1 MQLKPKISFILFAS
15 FILLLTFPSFAQRK
29 KKDKKQEVQKEI
41 TKYERAN
48 AEYLLIEA
56 QKYFLLEDYKKSQ
69 AFLEQSLE
77 VDNKNHAA
85 YFKLAEIHFIL
96 TESDEGLAAITKA
109 ISIIA
114 DNKYYYLLSA
124 QLYRQNQDIASAA
137 LAYEQMIEKTTDYH
151 DHLLDLVDIYV
162 ALNRYEKA
170 IDAILLLEDKYGEN
184 TQLAI
189 QKSTLMLASDDS
201 DDAIKLIK
209 GLIDSGNNDKQL
221 LMEYAYLISNFRSVQ
236 SAIEFLVSIDPFTES
251 DQLLIQLY
259 MEINQPDKA
268 TEIIL
273 RSLSEPNVGLQDKV
287 KMVNVLLKQPE
298 IVQNELLLISIQTRL
313 IEEYPKEGE
322 VIELSGQI
330 YWALSKVN
338 DKSSNQYREKAIS
351 SFIEL
356 KDIDPSN
363 IELWNRILEA
373 EYNSK
378 KWVSLLEHSNEA
390 LNLFPNQGLFYFYNG
405 AGSMENNEVQA
416 ASMAFKQ
423 GLKLATKNAR
433 LTSRILG
440 KAAQIS
446 LNEGKIEIGL
456 EQFEKAI
463 NLENSHPEV
472 LNNYSLEL
480 ASRRLNLEEA
490 IEISEHLWALDRSST
505 EYLYTKGFVLFQA
518 NQFAEG
524 ESLLNSSI
532 ANDNFI
538 PNGKILELY
547 GDILFKMNKA
557 EEGLIQWQKAQSIG
571 GGSNKLEQKI
581 ATKTYYE

>member
-1 MQLKPKISFILFAS
+1 
-15 FILLLTFPSFAQRK
+15 
-29 KKDKKQEVQKEI
+29 V

-85 YFKLAEIHFIL
+85 YFKLAEIHLIL
-96 TESDEGLAAITKA
+96 SESDEGLAAITSA
-109 ISIIA
+109 ISFRP

-124 QLYRQNQDIASAA
+124 QLYKQKQDFASAA

-151 DHLLDLVDIYV
+151 DYLLDLVDIYV
-162 ALNRYEKA
+162 ALNRYDKA
-170 IDAILLLEDKYGEN
+170 IDAIVLLEDKHGEN
-184 TQLAI
+184 TRLTI
-189 QKSTLMLASDDS
+189 QKTTLMLASDDS
-201 DDAIKLIK
+201 GDAIKLIK

-251 DQLLIQLY
+251 DQLLMQLY
-259 MEINQPDKA
+259 TEINQPDKA
-268 TEIIL
+268 NELIL
-273 RSLSEPNVGLQDKV
+273 RSFSKPNVGLQDKV
-287 KMVNVLLKQPE
+287 NMVNVLLKQPE
-298 IVQNELLLISIQTRL
+298 ILQNEELLISIQTKFS
-313 IEEYPKEGE
+313 EEYPLERE

-373 EYNSK
+373 EYNSE
-378 KWVSLLEHSNEA
+378 KWVNLLEHSNEA
-390 LNLFPNQGLFYFYNG
+390 LDLFPNQGLFYFYNG
-405 AGSMENNEVQA
+405 AGSMENDQVKA
-416 ASMAFKQ
+416 ASLAFKQ
-423 GLKLATKNAR
+423 GLKLATKNTR

-440 KAAQIS
+440 KEAQMS
-446 LNEGKIEIGL
+446 LNEGKIEIGI

-480 ASRRLNLEEA
+480 ASRELYLEKA
-490 IEISEHLWALDRSST
+490 IEISEHLWALDRSSI
-505 EYLYTKGFVLFQA
+505 EYVYTKGFVLFQA
-518 NQFAEG
+518 KQFAEG
-524 ESLLNSSI
+524 ENLLNSSI

-557 EEGLIQWQKAQSIG
+557 EEGLLQWQKAQSLG
-571 GGSNKLEQKI
+571 GGSDKLEQKI

>member
-15 FILLLTFPSFAQRK
+15 FFLLLTFPSFAQRK
-29 KKDKKQEVQKEI
+29 KKDKKQEVQKEV

-85 YFKLAEIHFIL
+85 YFKLAEIHLIL
-96 TESDEGLAAITKA
+96 SESDEGLAAITSA
-109 ISIIA
+109 ISFRP

-124 QLYRQNQDIASAA
+124 QLYKQKQDFASAA

-151 DHLLDLVDIYV
+151 DYLLDLVDIYV
-162 ALNRYEKA
+162 ALNRYDKA
-170 IDAILLLEDKYGEN
+170 IDAIVLLEDKHGEN
-184 TQLAI
+184 TRLTI
-189 QKSTLMLASDDS
+189 QKTTLMLASDDS
-201 DDAIKLIK
+201 GDAIKLIK

-251 DQLLIQLY
+251 DQLLMQLY
-259 MEINQPDKA
+259 TEINQPDKA
-268 TEIIL
+268 NELIL
-273 RSLSEPNVGLQDKV
+273 RSFSKPNVGLQDKV
-287 KMVNVLLKQPE
+287 NMVNVLLKQPE
-298 IVQNELLLISIQTRL
+298 ILQNEELLISIQTKFS
-313 IEEYPKEGE
+313 EEYPLERE

-373 EYNSK
+373 EYNSE
-378 KWVSLLEHSNEA
+378 KWVNLLEHSNEA
-390 LNLFPNQGLFYFYNG
+390 LDLFPNQGLFYFYNG
-405 AGSMENNEVQA
+405 AGSMENDQVKA
-416 ASMAFKQ
+416 ASLAFKQ
-423 GLKLATKNAR
+423 GLKLATKNTR

-440 KAAQIS
+440 KEAQMS
-446 LNEGKIEIGL
+446 LNEGKIEIGI

-480 ASRRLNLEEA
+480 ASRELYLEKA
-490 IEISEHLWALDRSST
+490 IEISEHLWALDRSSI
-505 EYLYTKGFVLFQA
+505 EYVYTKGFVLFQA
-518 NQFAEG
+518 KQFAEG
-524 ESLLNSSI
+524 ENLLNSSI

-557 EEGLIQWQKAQSIG
+557 EEGLLQWQKAQSLG
-571 GGSNKLEQKI
+571 GGSDKLEQKI